1 MARPSKYTAEL
12 RRRAIE
18 EVLDRG
24 RTVTEVARSLSIT
37 TPETL
42 RRWVI
47 QARIDRGLV
56 VGPTTTELAEIKEL
70 RKEVADQQRTIEILK
85 AATTFFVQQADP
97 HRR

>member
-1 MARPSKYTAEL
+1 MARPSSYAPEF
-12 RRRAIE
+12 RRRAVE

-24 RTVTEVARSLSIT
+24 RTVTEVAKSLSMR

-42 RRWVI
+42 RRWVV

-56 VGPTTTELAEIKEL
+56 VGPTTEELAEIKAL

-85 AATTFFVQQADP
+85 AATTFFARESD
-97 HRR
+97 HRQR